1 MKAFILAAGRGE
13 RMRPLTD
20 TTPKP
25 LLPAGGEPLIVHT
38 IRRLA
43 AAGVT
48 DLVINIS
55 HLGAQVETCLGGGDR
70 FGVSINYSREAVAL
84 ETAGGIVNAMP
95 LLGDSPFLVVNGD
108 IWTDFDF
115 ARLTGRSLED
125 SLAHLVMVGNP
136 EHHPR
141 GDFYLD
147 HGKLVEEQGE
157 VLTYSGIGLYS
168 PNMFSD
174 LSPGK
179 RPLAPILRQAIS
191 NSQLSGEKFTGT
203 WIDIG
208 TPERLSELNRFLEN
222 YPR

>member
-43 AAGVT
+43 TAEVT

-55 HLGAQVETCLGGGDR
+55 HLGDQVEARLEGGES
-70 FGVSINYSREAVAL
+70 FGVNIQYSREEVAL
-84 ETAGGIVNAMP
+84 ETAGGIINALP
-95 LLGDSPFLVVNGD
+95 LLGDEPFILVNGD

-115 ARLTGRSLED
+115 ATLTRRSLGD
-125 SLAHLVMVGNP
+125 SLAHLVLVNNP
-136 EHHPR
+136 EHHPK
-141 GDFYLD
+141 GDFNLH
-147 HGKLVEEQGE
+147 HGRLVNEGGE
-157 VLTYSGIGLYS
+157 ALTYSGLGLYS
-168 PNMFSD
+168 PAMFSG
-174 LSPGK
+174 LSRGK

-203 WIDIG
+203 WIDVG
-208 TPERLSELNRFLEN
+208 TPERLVELKRYLEK
-222 YPR
+222 